1 MKQNIKCHLWTLTKF
16 PAKKF
21 ANVIYF
27 LYLCIWKQAPTTHQQ
42 KIDITKARPTQNL
55 NLILSEKHTQLLQLH
70 LEIHAQKPPL
80 PTYGNDTKR
89 NEERQR
95 KTSKNKKFH
104 RKKKKNR
111 KK

>member
-1 MKQNIKCHLWTLTKF
+1 MKTSPDNT
-16 PAKKF
+16 PAK
-21 ANVIYF
+21 IG
-27 LYLCIWKQAPTTHQQ
+27 
-42 KIDITKARPTQNL
+42 ITKARHTQNL
-55 NLILSEKHTQLLQLH
+55 NLIQFEKHTQLLQLD